1 MTDRMT
7 VLTANGKL
15 WVFDHAQLAKTDTL
29 GDCDNDRQLEIAICT
44 FCSPTLQFLAVG
56 RCRNHLANLL
66 SSSSSSNIPNLALE
80 FRRYLPEFQR
90 CNYFWFWRPYR
101 YFRLSVAVVLICQ
114 LTAIHGL
121 IPQICRWTF
130 NCTFHNLI
138 DMYLRFRPPFPI
150 VGHYWNRLDTLPGSC
165 ELAVVECRRF
175 AVGILMICVIVSETL
190 LLPVRSWI
198 SSTHRRPTK
207 TEVPP
212 LESLTPKRRCS
223 RGNFDAVL

>member
-150 VGHYWNRLDTLPGSC
+150 VGHYWNRLDTLPASLPRSNAIGS
-165 ELAVVECRRF
+165 
-175 AVGILMICVIVSETL
+175 
-190 LLPVRSWI
+190 
-198 SSTHRRPTK
+198 
-207 TEVPP
+207 P
-212 LESLTPKRRCS
+212 LEFWWYMSQFRRYYYFRLLGCRLGLS
-223 RGNFDAVL
+223 TRGSVGHGC